1 MMQDRYTIKSRE
13 ALGMAAQIADELGH
27 NQLDVEHLL
36 NALVRQ
42 EDGIV
47 PHLLSRMGV
56 RIESLE
62 EELGRA
68 LKRKPRAYG
77 ETVQTSM
84 SPELTSLLRQAE
96 KEMGKLEDEYIS
108 VEHLL
113 LAMISESGAMAK
125 LLETHG
131 IKHDSLLKALKEVRG
146 NLKVNDQY
154 PESKFRA
161 LEKYTVNLTRLALQ
175 GKLDPVIG
183 RDNEVRRIM
192 QVLSRRTKNNP
203 VLIGEPGTGK
213 TAIVEGLAGRIV
225 AGDVPDSLKEKQLL
239 SLDMGSLV
247 AGAKFRGEFEERLK
261 EVIKNV
267 SSSSGNII
275 LFIDELHTVMGA
287 GASEG
292 GTDASNLLKPA
303 LSRGELHAIGAS
315 TLDEYRKYIEKDAAF
330 ERRFQQVMVN
340 EPSVEDT
347 VSILRGLRERYEV
360 HHGVTIRDEA
370 LIAAATLSKRYITGR
385 FLPDKAIDLVDE
397 AASRIKMEIESQSTE
412 LDTLER
418 RVLQLEI
425 EKKSLER
432 EDDAASMKRLKDLGV
447 ELANL
452 SASRDALRTRWTN
465 EKKAIEEI
473 RLIKQR
479 MEELNLQA
487 GIAEREG
494 NLGLA
499 AEILHGK
506 LPATKKSLEGK
517 FERLKALQGENSMIK
532 EEVGEDD
539 IACVISAWTGIPVAK
554 MLTSDRERYLKL
566 ESILRK
572 QVVGQD
578 AALAAVANAVRRNR
592 SGISDP
598 SVPLGTFIF
607 LGPTGVGKTEL
618 ARTLATFLFDD
629 GSALTRIDMS
639 EYMEK
644 FAVSRLV
651 GAPPGY
657 IGYDEGGQLTEAVRR
672 RPYSVVLFDEIEKAH
687 PDVFD
692 ILLQLLDDGR
702 LTDSQG
708 RVVNFRHSIIIMT
721 SNLGSD
727 VILER
732 GVDDVTRAALNE
744 RVRATFKPEFLN
756 RIDEIIIFESL
767 GLEQIHQ
774 ILELQI
780 AHLARRLAGK
790 NIALELTENAKKLIS
805 ARGYEP
811 AFGARPLRRALRELV
826 ENPLAQFLLAGEF
839 IENDKIVVK
848 ADGKGISF
856 AKNSRA

>member
-13 ALGMAAQIADELGH
+13 ALEMAVQIAGEFGH

-36 NALVRQ
+36 GALLRQ

-56 RIESLE
+56 STGVLE
-62 EELGRA
+62 EELKKILAG
-68 LKRKPRAYG
+68 KPRVYG
-77 ETVQTSM
+77 ETVQAGM
-84 SPELTSLLRQAE
+84 SPKLANLLRKAE
-96 KEMGKLEDEYIS
+96 KETDKLKDEYIS

-113 LAMISESGAMAK
+113 LAMLSESAETTK
-125 LLETHG
+125 LLKAHG
-131 IKHDSLLKALKEVRG
+131 VNHDSLLKALKEVRG
-146 NLKVNDQY
+146 TLRVSDKD
-154 PESKFRA
+154 PEGKFRA
-161 LEKYTVNLTRLALQ
+161 LEKYTVNLTRMALQ
-175 GKLDPVIG
+175 GRLDPVIG
-183 RDNEVRRIM
+183 RDNEVRRVM

-225 AGDVPDSLKEKQLL
+225 AGDVPDSLKGKQLL

-261 EVIKNV
+261 GVIKDV
-267 SSSSGNII
+267 SSKSGDII
-275 LFIDELHTVMGA
+275 LFIDELHTVVGA
-287 GASEG
+287 GSGEG
-292 GTDASNLLKPA
+292 STDASNLLKPA
-303 LSRGELHAIGAS
+303 LARGELHAIGAS
-315 TLDEYRKYIEKDAAF
+315 TLNEYRKYIEKDAAF
-330 ERRFQQVMVN
+330 ERRFQQVLIT

-397 AASRIKMEIESQSTE
+397 AASRIKMEIESQPVE

-418 RVLQLEI
+418 RILQLEI
-425 EKKSLER
+425 ERQSLER
-432 EDDAASMKRLKDLGV
+432 ESDIASMNRLESLGR
-447 ELANL
+447 ELADL
-452 SASRDALRTRWTN
+452 SASRDALKAQWVN
-465 EKKAIEEI
+465 EKEAIEEI

-479 MEELNLQA
+479 IEELNLQA

-494 NLGLA
+494 NLSLA

-506 LPATKKSLEGK
+506 LPVTKNSLEEK
-517 FERLKALQGENSMIK
+517 SERLKALQGENSLLR
-532 EEVGEDD
+532 EEIGEDD
-539 IACVISAWTGIPVAK
+539 IARVISAWTGIPTAK
-554 MLTSDRERYLKL
+554 LLASDRERYLKL
-566 ESILRK
+566 ESTLKKR
-572 QVVGQD
+572 VVGQD
-578 AALAAVANAVRRNR
+578 VALTAVANAVRRNR

-598 SVPLGTFIF
+598 SKPLGAFIF

-618 ARTLATFLFDD
+618 ARTLAAFLFDD
-629 GSALTRIDMS
+629 DAALTRIDMS

-657 IGYDEGGQLTEAVRR
+657 VGYEEGGQLTEAVRR

-708 RVVNFRHSIIIMT
+708 RVVSFRHSIIIMT

-727 VILER
+727 MILER
-732 GVDDVTRAALNE
+732 GVNDNTRASLNE
-744 RVRATFKPEFLN
+744 RMRTAFKPEFLN
-756 RIDEIIIFESL
+756 RIDETIIFESL
-767 GLEQIHQ
+767 GIEQIYQ

-780 AHLARRLAGK
+780 THLTERLAEK
-790 NIALELTENAKKLIS
+790 KIALEFTENAKKLIS

-811 AFGARPLRRALRELV
+811 AFGARPLRRALRDLV
-826 ENPLAQFLLAGEF
+826 ENPLAKTLLAADFAEGDR
-839 IENDKIVVK
+839 IIV
-848 ADGKGISF
+848 DSRGKRINF
-856 AKNSRA
+856 AKSL

>member
-13 ALGMAAQIADELGH
+13 ALEMAAQIAGEFGH
-27 NQLDVEHLL
+27 NQLDVDHLL
-36 NALVRQ
+36 SALVNQ

-56 RIESLE
+56 SAGVLE
-62 EELGRA
+62 EELKK
-68 LKRKPRAYG
+68 LLERKPRAYG
-77 ETVQTSM
+77 ETVQAGM
-84 SPELTSLLRQAE
+84 SPELAKLLRQAE
-96 KEMGKLEDEYIS
+96 KETDKLKDEYIS

-113 LAMISESGAMAK
+113 LAMLSEGVETAK
-125 LLETHG
+125 LLKVHG
-131 IKHDSLLKALKEVRG
+131 VNHDSLLKALKEVRG
-146 NLKVNDQY
+146 TLRVSDKD
-154 PESKFRA
+154 PEGKFRA
-161 LEKYTVNLTRLALQ
+161 LEKYTVNLTRMALQ

-183 RDNEVRRIM
+183 RDSEVRRVM

-225 AGDVPDSLKEKQLL
+225 AGDVPDSLKGKQLL
-239 SLDMGSLV
+239 YLDMGSLV
-247 AGAKFRGEFEERLK
+247 AGAKLRGEFEERLK
-261 EVIKNV
+261 GVIKDV
-267 SSSSGNII
+267 SSKSGDII
-275 LFIDELHTVMGA
+275 LFIDELHTVVGA
-287 GASEG
+287 GAGEG

-303 LSRGELHAIGAS
+303 LARGELHAIGAS
-315 TLDEYRKYIEKDAAF
+315 TLNEYRKYIEKDAAF
-330 ERRFQQVMVN
+330 ERRFQQVLVT

-370 LIAAATLSKRYITGR
+370 LIAAAALSKRYITGR

-397 AASRIKMEIESQSTE
+397 AASRIKMEIESQPVE

-418 RVLQLEI
+418 RILQLEI
-425 EKKSLER
+425 ERQSLER
-432 EDDAASMKRLKDLGV
+432 ESDEASMNRLESLGRDL
-447 ELANL
+447 ADF
-452 SASRDALRTRWTN
+452 SASRDALKAQWVN
-465 EKKAIEEI
+465 EKEAIEEI
-473 RLIKQR
+473 RLIKQKI
-479 MEELNLQA
+479 EELNLQA

-494 NLGLA
+494 NLSLA

-506 LPATKKSLEGK
+506 LPSTKNLLEKKS
-517 FERLKALQGENSMIK
+517 ERLKELQGENSLLR
-532 EEVGEDD
+532 EEIGEDD
-539 IACVISAWTGIPVAK
+539 IARVISAWTGIPMAK
-554 MLTSDRERYLKL
+554 MLASDRERYLEL
-566 ESILRK
+566 ESILKKR
-572 QVVGQD
+572 VVGQD

-598 SVPLGTFIF
+598 SKPLGAFIF

-618 ARTLATFLFDD
+618 ARTLAAFLFDD
-629 GSALTRIDMS
+629 DGALTRIDMS

-657 IGYDEGGQLTEAVRR
+657 VGYDEGGQLTEAVRR

-708 RVVNFRHSIIIMT
+708 RVVSFRHSIIIMT

-727 VILER
+727 MILER
-732 GVDDVTRAALNE
+732 GVNDNTRTALNE
-744 RVRATFKPEFLN
+744 RMRVAFKPEFLN
-756 RIDEIIIFESL
+756 RIDETIVFESL
-767 GLEQIHQ
+767 GIEQIRQ
-774 ILELQI
+774 ILEIQI
-780 AHLARRLAGK
+780 AHLADRLAEK
-790 NIALELTENAKKLIS
+790 KIVLDFTENAKKLIS

-826 ENPLAQFLLAGEF
+826 ENPLAKTLLAGEF
-839 IENDKIVVK
+839 AEGGRIVVNSQ
-848 ADGKGISF
+848 GKRIGF
-856 AKNSRA
+856 AKAL

>member
-13 ALGMAAQIADELGH
+13 ALEMAAQIAGQLGH

-36 NALVRQ
+36 NALLRQ

-56 RIESLE
+56 STGILE
-62 EELGRA
+62 EELGR
-68 LKRKPRAYG
+68 LLERKPRAYG
-77 ETVQTSM
+77 ETVQKSM
-84 SPELTSLLRQAE
+84 SSELASLLRQAE
-96 KEMGKLEDEYIS
+96 KETDKLKDEYIS

-113 LAMISESGAMAK
+113 LAVISESKEMAK
-125 LLETHG
+125 LLKAHG
-131 IKHDSLLKALKEVRG
+131 INHDSVLRALKEVRG
-146 NLKVNDQY
+146 SQRVSDQD
-154 PESKFRA
+154 PESKFRV
-161 LEKYTVNLTRLALQ
+161 LEKYTINLTRMALQ

-183 RDNEVRRIM
+183 RDDEVRRIM
-192 QVLSRRTKNNP
+192 QVLIRRKKNNP

-225 AGDVPDSLKEKQLL
+225 TGDVPDSLKGKQLL
-239 SLDMGSLV
+239 NLDMGSLV
-247 AGAKFRGEFEERLK
+247 AGAKFRGEFEERLRG
-261 EVIKNV
+261 VIKDV
-267 SSSSGNII
+267 SLSSGNII
-275 LFIDELHTVMGA
+275 LFIDELHTVIGA
-287 GASEG
+287 GANEG

-303 LSRGELHAIGAS
+303 LARGELHTIGAS
-315 TLDEYRKYIEKDAAF
+315 TLDEYRKHIEKDAAF

-370 LIAAATLSKRYITGR
+370 LVAAATLSKRYITGR

-397 AASRIKMEIESQSTE
+397 AASRIKMEIESQTIE

-418 RVLQLEI
+418 RILRLKI

-432 EDDAASMKRLKDLGV
+432 ENDAASIKRLEDLGR
-447 ELANL
+447 ELAVL
-452 SASRDALRTRWTN
+452 SASRDTLRTQWMN
-465 EKKAIEEI
+465 EKEAIEEI

-479 MEELNLQA
+479 IEELNLQA

-494 NLGLA
+494 NLSLA

-506 LPATKKSLEGK
+506 LPTTKKLLEEK
-517 FERLKALQGENSMIK
+517 SERLKLLQGENSMIR
-532 EEVGEDD
+532 EDIGEDD
-539 IACVISAWTGIPVAK
+539 IARVISAWNGIPVAK
-554 MLTSDRERYLKL
+554 MLISDRERYLEL
-566 ESILRK
+566 ENILKKR
-572 QVVGQD
+572 VVGQD
-578 AALAAVANAVRRNR
+578 AALAAVSNAVRRSR

-598 SVPLGTFIF
+598 SRPLGVFIF

-618 ARTLATFLFDD
+618 ARTLAAFLFDD
-629 GSALTRIDMS
+629 DSALTRIDMS

-657 IGYDEGGQLTEAVRR
+657 VGYDEGGQLTEAVRR
-672 RPYSVVLFDEIEKAH
+672 RPYSVILFDEIEKAH

-708 RVVNFRHSIIIMT
+708 RVVNFRYSIIIMT

-732 GVDDVTRAALNE
+732 GVDDVTRAALHE
-744 RVRATFKPEFLN
+744 RMRAAFKPEFLN
-756 RIDEIIIFESL
+756 RIDETIVFESL
-767 GLEQIHQ
+767 GLEQIQQ
-774 ILELQI
+774 ILEFQI
-780 AHLARRLAGK
+780 AHLSKRLAEK
-790 NIALELTENAKKLIS
+790 RISLELSENAKKLVS
-805 ARGYEP
+805 TRGYEP

-826 ENPLAQFLLAGEF
+826 ENPLAKFLLAGEF
-839 IENDKIVVK
+839 TENDKVIVNSH
-848 ADGKGISF
+848 GGRISF
-856 AKNSRA
+856 AKGA

>member
-1 MMQDRYTIKSRE
+1 MMKDRYTIKSRE
-13 ALGMAAQIADELGH
+13 ALEMAAQIAGRLGH

-36 NALVRQ
+36 SALLRQ

-56 RIESLE
+56 STGILE

-68 LKRKPRAYG
+68 LERKPRAYG
-77 ETVQTSM
+77 ETVQTGM
-84 SPELTSLLRQAE
+84 SPKLASLLRQAE
-96 KEMGKLEDEYIS
+96 KETAWLKDEYIS

-113 LAMISESGAMAK
+113 LAMISESAEMAK
-125 LLETHG
+125 LLKAHG
-131 IKHDSLLKALKEVRG
+131 VNHDSLLKALKEVRG
-146 NLKVNDQY
+146 SLRVHDQD
-154 PESKFRA
+154 PEGKFRA
-161 LEKYTVNLTRLALQ
+161 LEKYTVDLTRMALR

-225 AGDVPDSLKEKQLL
+225 AGDVPDSLKGRRLL

-261 EVIKNV
+261 GVIKDV
-267 SSSSGNII
+267 SSSSGDII

-287 GASEG
+287 GANEG

-303 LSRGELHAIGAS
+303 LARGELHAIGAS

-330 ERRFQQVMVN
+330 ERRFQQVMVT

-370 LIAAATLSKRYITGR
+370 LIAAAALSKRYITGR

-397 AASRIKMEIESQSTE
+397 AASQIKMEIESQPVE

-418 RVLQLEI
+418 RILQLEI
-425 EKKSLER
+425 EKQSLER
-432 EDDAASMKRLKDLGV
+432 ENDSASTKRLESLGR
-447 ELANL
+447 ELADF
-452 SASRDALRTRWTN
+452 SASRDALKTQWVN
-465 EKKAIEEI
+465 EKEAIEEV

-479 MEELNLQA
+479 IEELNLQA
-487 GIAEREG
+487 GIVEREG
-494 NLGLA
+494 NLSLA
-499 AEILHGK
+499 AEILHGR
-506 LPATKKSLEGK
+506 LPATKKLLEEK
-517 FERLKALQGENSMIK
+517 SERLKTLQGENSLLR
-532 EEVGEDD
+532 EEIGEED
-539 IACVISAWTGIPVAK
+539 IARVISAWTGIPVAK
-554 MLTSDRERYLKL
+554 MLASDRERYRNL
-566 ESILRK
+566 ESILKKR
-572 QVVGQD
+572 VVGQD
-578 AALAAVANAVRRNR
+578 AALVSVANAVRRNR

-598 SVPLGTFIF
+598 SRPLGTFIF

-618 ARTLATFLFDD
+618 ARTLAAFLFDD
-629 GSALTRIDMS
+629 DGALTRIDMS

-657 IGYDEGGQLTEAVRR
+657 VGYDEGGQLTEAVRR

-744 RVRATFKPEFLN
+744 RVRAAFKPEFLN
-756 RIDEIIIFESL
+756 RIDETIIFESL
-767 GLEQIHQ
+767 NLEQIRQ

-780 AHLARRLAGK
+780 AHLAGRLAEK
-790 NIALELTENAKKLIS
+790 NIALELTENAKKLVS
-805 ARGYEP
+805 ARGFVP

-826 ENPLAQFLLAGEF
+826 ENPLAKSLLAGEF
-839 IENDKIVVK
+839 TENDKIIVDSRGRK
-848 ADGKGISF
+848 ISF
-856 AKNSRA
+856 AKGS